1 MNIVEAIKHCKEVS
15 NSNCGECGKE
25 HQQLAI
31 WLQELVD
38 LKEKKMELIESI
50 EYIKKDG
57 SPNLTVKIGDVIKVR
72 TVKKTGYGG
81 LFTTHKVGIVLPTN
95 GFKNSVKSSDDL
107 LSNDLLVSYFA
118 VSKDN
123 TKYID
128 YASFDFIRE
137 IKDSVDVAVDL
148 VEILNVHPSYIGSL
162 NAETYMKYMEKMR
175 EKSEPPN
182 HIEVLYSKE
191 EYEIIFEGEKLVID
205 ALTYKRLKELK
216 EKQNEKV

>member
-1 MNIVEAIKHCKEVS
+1 MNIIEAIKHCKEVS

-38 LKEKKMELIESI
+38 LKEKKMELIRST

-57 SPNLTVKIGDVIKVR
+57 NPSLTIKIGDVIKVR

-95 GFKNSVKSSDDL
+95 VFKNSVKSSDE
-107 LSNDLLVSYFA
+107 LLVSYFA
-118 VSKDN
+118 VSKDD

-137 IKDSVDVAVDL
+137 IKDSVDIAVDI
-148 VEILNVHPSYIGSL
+148 VEILNVHPSYIGSM
-162 NAETYMKYMEKMR
+162 NAETYMNYQERVK

-182 HIEVLYSKE
+182 YIEVLYSKE
-191 EYEIIFEGEKLVID
+191 EYEIVFEGEKLVID
-205 ALTYKRLKELK
+205 ALTYKTLKELK
-216 EKQNEKV
+216 EKQNEKVR